1 MFIVT
6 GINLIKKRI
15 ISIVIVL
22 ISTML
27 FVVGF
32 IIHFQL
38 FSIIAMICFT
48 LNPIIYLT
56 ILNKRKKDNV
66 NDILFLAQEVIDE

>member
-1 MFIVT
+1 
-6 GINLIKKRI
+6 
-15 ISIVIVL
+15 
-22 ISTML
+22 ML

-38 FSIIAMICFT
+38 FSIIAMICFS

-56 ILNKRKKDNV
+56 ILNKRKKDNA